1 MIEADVKA
9 CASVARRIDAKKKVE
24 LTAGVLFFP
33 TFATLTRPLEER
45 RPPSRPPAGFAGAGV
60 TGAAASSS

>member
-1 MIEADVKA
+1 MNVE
-9 CASVARRIDAKKKVE
+9 KKVK
-24 LTAGVLFFP
+24 LTAGAFFFP

-45 RPPSRPPAGFAGAGV
+45 RPPSRPPAGFVGAGV